1 MMVLTGV
8 SCLLPVMRRN
18 PFVVDGC
25 CRKGSRNAL
34 QELYNPTE
42 VKATS
47 AFSLLAQTGP
57 VVDLP
62 RDLLRLLR
70 RSQLLLSLTIDPRVS
85 RVSVSRPQGFNIDSI
100 QNESHRCERLFD
112 KHNIIL
118 FDRNSQTFAAL
129 CLRAAQAEVSSPSS
143 PSSPTNPTNRTSPTN
158 PTSPSS
164 PAGTTSHV
172 HP

>member
-18 PFVVDGC
+18 PFVVDSC

-34 QELYNPTE
+34 QELYSPTE
-42 VKATS
+42 VRATS
-47 AFSLLAQTGP
+47 AFSLLAQNGP

-62 RDLLRLLR
+62 RDLLRPLR
-70 RSQLLLSLTIDPRVS
+70 RPQPLLSLTIDPPSVVS
-85 RVSVSRPQGFNIDSI
+85 QSPVLKASTQI
-100 QNESHRCERLFD
+100 QFTMSHTDVNVCLMNTE
-112 KHNIIL
+112 NIL

-129 CLRAAQAEVSSPSS
+129 CLRAARAEVSSPSS
-143 PSSPTNPTNRTSPTN
+143 PNSPTNPSSHTN
-158 PTSPSS
+158 PSSPSS
-164 PAGTTSHV
+164 PAGPTSHV